1 MVARAS
7 ASGLAVF
14 APFMAN
20 AWLAGTL
27 VAIVSG
33 AVGLFVVVRQ
43 RAFAAHAIPN
53 GAFAGAAGAT
63 LIGASPLLG
72 LVVFAV
78 ASALGVAALGRR
90 RDDVVTA
97 LALVTM
103 LALGAAL
110 LAASGAY
117 EPAIDALLFGEL
129 LGVSRAEVVALAL
142 LVVGTTVVLT
152 VVFRP
157 LLYSSLSEE
166 IAAARG
172 VAVRVLDATFLVLLA
187 VSAALA
193 VPVVGALLTF
203 ALTVGPPA
211 AARMLVRRPGR
222 ALALAAVLSL
232 ACVWAGIASAYW
244 SGWPIGFF
252 VGVYAAVEYVAARAA
267 SSWRDTRARP

>member
-1 MVARAS
+1 M
-7 ASGLAVF
+7 F
-14 APFMAN
+14 EPFMVN

-27 VAIVSG
+27 VAVVSG
-33 AVGLFVVVRQ
+33 AVGLFVVERH

-63 LIGASPLLG
+63 LVGASPLLG

-90 RDDVVTA
+90 RNDVVTA

-117 EPAIDALLFGEL
+117 EPAIDALLFGQV
-129 LGVSRAEVVALAL
+129 LGVSRGEVVALAL
-142 LVVGTTVVLT
+142 LVVGAAAVLAL
-152 VVFRP
+152 VFRP

-166 IAAARG
+166 VAAARG
-172 VAVRVLDATFLVLLA
+172 VAVRALDATFLVLVA
-187 VSAALA
+187 MTAALA
-193 VPVVGALLTF
+193 VPVVGTLLTF

-211 AARMLVRRPGR
+211 AARALARGAGR
-222 ALALAAVLSL
+222 ALALAAALSL
-232 ACVWAGIASAYW
+232 ACVWAAIASAYL

-252 VGVYAAVEYVAARAA
+252 VGAYAAVEYVVARAA
-267 SSWRDTRARP
+267 SAWREGRARP

>member
-1 MVARAS
+1 M
-7 ASGLAVF
+7 F

-27 VAIVSG
+27 VAMVSG
-33 AVGLFVVVRQ
+33 AVGLFVVLRH

-63 LIGASPLLG
+63 LVGASSLLG

-90 RDDVVTA
+90 RNDVVTA

-117 EPAIDALLFGEL
+117 EPTIDALLFGEL
-129 LGVSRAEVVALAL
+129 LGVARGEVVALAL
-142 LVVGTTVVLT
+142 LVVGAGVALALL
-152 VVFRP
+152 FRP

-166 IAAARG
+166 VAAARG
-172 VAVRVLDATFLVLLA
+172 VAVRALDATFLVLVA

-211 AARMLVRRPGR
+211 AARMLTRGPAR
-222 ALALAAVLSL
+222 ALALAVVLSL
-232 ACVWAGIASAYW
+232 ACVWAAIASAFW

-252 VGVYAAVEYVAARAA
+252 VGAYAAAEYVAARAA
-267 SSWRDTRARP
+267 TSWGESRARP

>member
-1 MVARAS
+1 MV
-7 ASGLAVF
+7 
-14 APFMAN
+14 N
-20 AWLAGTL
+20 AWLAGTF

-33 AVGLFVVVRQ
+33 AVGLFVVLRQ

-63 LIGASPLLG
+63 LVGASPLLG

-117 EPAIDALLFGEL
+117 EPAIDALLFGQL

-142 LVVGTTVVLT
+142 LVVAAGVVLAL
-152 VVFRP
+152 VYRP

-166 IAAARG
+166 VAAARG
-172 VAVRVLDATFLVLLA
+172 VAVRVLDLTFLVLLA

-211 AARMLVRRPGR
+211 AARMLARGPAR
-222 ALALAAVLSL
+222 ALALAAAL
-232 ACVWAGIASAYW
+232 ALVCVWAGIASAYV

-252 VGVYAAVEYVAARAA
+252 VGAYAAIEYVAARVA
-267 SSWRDTRARP
+267 SSWRDAGARP